1 MSNPFS
7 LEGKTILVTGASSG
21 IGKSIAEFCAAMG
34 AKVVI
39 TGRNADRLNGTVTQL
54 EGTEHKAVA
63 GDLTD
68 AGFISSL
75 VEGIQPLDGVV
86 HCAGIGHRCLC
97 RHISEA
103 DVDQI
108 LDSNFKSAVL
118 LQSNILENKKINKGG
133 SIVFM
138 ASYAAEA
145 PAIGN
150 AIYSAAKGAIISY
163 AKCLGLELAPKQI
176 RVNCICP
183 GMVWTK
189 LIEEGGLDKATL
201 QEEEKKYPLGRYGRP
216 EDIAP
221 LAVYLLS
228 PASQWMTGSCI
239 NINGGSMT
247 L

>member
-7 LEGKTILVTGASSG
+7 LDGKTILITGASSG
-21 IGKSIAEFCAAMG
+21 IGKSIAEICASMG
-34 AKVVI
+34 AHLVI
-39 TGRNADRLNGTVTQL
+39 SGRNEGRLQAVLEQL
-54 EGTEHKAVA
+54 EGTGHIAIA
-63 GDLTD
+63 GDLAEAD
-68 AGFISSL
+68 FISSL
-75 VEGIQPLDGVV
+75 VDRIPTLDGIV
-86 HCAGIGHRCLC
+86 HCAGIGHRGLC
-97 RHISEA
+97 RHISES
-103 DVDQI
+103 DVDQVMGA
-108 LDSNFKSAVL
+108 NFKSAVL
-118 LQSNILENKKINKGG
+118 LQSSILGGKKINKGG

-150 AIYSAAKGAIISY
+150 AVYSAAKGAIISY

-201 QEEEKKYPLGRYGRP
+201 QEEEKKYPLGRYGQP